1 MQLIACRVLCDLR
14 QVRLRISVYD
24 VEQPWAAFRASK
36 HDIDRHPDRGTRD
49 RSDRVCLAR
58 VSAEKDRKPYDA
70 FIADRADFDG
80 PAILHAMNDRD
91 RRIFGKVEMRPPF
104 TGSGEN
110 VTNLQRH
117 SFQVRLQRG
126 SRVGRER
133 IEQAILRD
141 LTVRFGIALG
151 IAIASSG
158 DGVREHKMG
167 ASVAL
172 PFVDETS
179 N

>member
-1 MQLIACRVLCDLR
+1 
-14 QVRLRISVYD
+14 
-24 VEQPWAAFRASK
+24 
-36 HDIDRHPDRGTRD
+36 
-49 RSDRVCLAR
+49 
-58 VSAEKDRKPYDA
+58 
-70 FIADRADFDG
+70 
-80 PAILHAMNDRD
+80 MNDRD